1 MKQGKSRIEWN
12 TFTLKWI
19 ALLSMLIDHI
29 GAVLFPEI
37 PILRIIGR
45 MAFPIYAYLITE
57 GFFYTHNIKK
67 YMLRLGIL
75 ALISEIPFDLA
86 FYETPCYMGYQN
98 VFFTLLIGLLVL
110 YFYNRTTNKVLKILV
125 FILGLIGSEVLCT
138 DYSSMGVALIF
149 FFFWGRESMHMKMI
163 MASWIILTGGGS
175 IYALLGLIPIGLH
188 NHKEGPKMKVWFY
201 LFYPLHLLVLYMI
214 TLWR

>member
-1 MKQGKSRIEWN
+1 MKQGKNNVGWN

-19 ALLSMLIDHI
+19 ALLSMLIDHM

-37 PILRIIGR
+37 PIFRIVGR

-57 GFFYTHNIKK
+57 GFFYTHNIRN
-67 YMLRLGIL
+67 YMLRLGGL

-86 FYETPCYMGYQN
+86 FFGTPCYMGYQN
-98 VFFTLLIGLLVL
+98 VFFTLLIGLVVL
-110 YFYNRTTNKVLKILV
+110 YFYNRTTNKALQGLVL
-125 FILGLIGSEVLCT
+125 ILGMIGSEILGT

-149 FFFWGRESMHMKMI
+149 FFFWGRESMFVKTI
-163 MASWIILTGGGS
+163 TTCCTILTWGSS

-188 NHKEGPKMKVWFY
+188 NHKEGPKMKAWFY
-201 LFYPLHLLVLYMI
+201 LFYPVHLLVLYMI